1 MPVPLSAFRKTLLA
15 ANSCRSLQL
24 GCANSSNMAFC
35 DGVGERPMKYLEHS
49 TVREQSLLI
58 GSGCDGTS
66 TAAFR

>member
-1 MPVPLSAFRKTLLA
+1 
-15 ANSCRSLQL
+15 
-24 GCANSSNMAFC
+24 
-35 DGVGERPMKYLEHS
+35 MKYLEHS